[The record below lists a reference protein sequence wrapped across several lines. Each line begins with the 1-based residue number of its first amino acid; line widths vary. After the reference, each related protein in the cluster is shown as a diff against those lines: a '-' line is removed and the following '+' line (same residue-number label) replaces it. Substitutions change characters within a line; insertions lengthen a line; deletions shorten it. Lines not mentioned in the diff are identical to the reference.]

1 MTAVPET
8 HEPQQSPLDRFRL
21 DGKVAMVTGA
31 SYGLGVLF
39 ATTLAEAG
47 ADLVIT
53 ARTEGKLNGTKKLI
67 EDLGRR
73 CVVVPADVRDFDA
86 VQNVVDTGVAEL
98 GQIDVLVS
106 NAGTGDPRGL
116 PSELVEPERF
126 LDDVMTDLVGSWHA
140 CRAVGPHMLSRGTGS
155 IILLSSILGMHGSE
169 HRTAGYVTAKH
180 GVNGLTK
187 LLGTEWGD
195 RGVRVNA
202 LAPNYFMAEST
213 RGMFEQ
219 SGMLYWVQ
227 SRTPMRRM
235 GDDPDLQGPLLFL
248 ASDASS
254 YVTGTILPVDGG
266 WSASGGAAQHAP
278 PFDEWNST
286 TPIAPEGWK
295 RFDAE

>member
-1 MTAVPET
+1 MESTTDVF
-8 HEPQQSPLDRFRL
+8 DRFRL
-21 DGKVAMVTGA
+21 DGKVALVTGA

-53 ARTEGKLNGTKKLI
+53 ARSADRLDQTKALI
-67 EDLGRR
+67 ESMGRR
-73 CVVVPADVRDFDA
+73 CLAVTGDVRNFADVE
-86 VQNVVDTGVAEL
+86 NVVERGIAEF
-98 GQIDVLVS
+98 GQIDILVS

-116 PSELVEPERF
+116 PSELVEPDKF
-126 LDDVMTDLVGSWHA
+126 LEDLTTDLVGTWYA
-140 CRAVGPHMLSRGTGS
+140 CRAVGPHMLRRGSGS
-155 IILLSSILGMHGSE
+155 IITLSSILGQSGSE

-187 LLGTEWGD
+187 LLGVEWAD

-202 LAPNYFMAEST
+202 LAPNYFLAEST
-213 RGMFEQ
+213 RGMFES

-235 GDDPDLQGPLLFL
+235 GYDDDLKGPLVFL

-254 YVTGTILPVDGG
+254 YLTGAIIPVDGG
-266 WSASGGAAQHAP
+266 WAASGGAAQHAP
-278 PFDEWNST
+278 PFDEWNNT
-286 TPIAPEGWK
+286 TPLAPPGWK
-295 RFDAE
+295 RFDEES